1 HGDRFFYPNPL
12 ESDGSHERKPWFDCS
27 CCPTNVARFLPSLPG
42 YIYAYDENG
51 IFVNLYISN
60 TSGFETVFGSIQIK
74 MNTEYPWKG
83 KVNME
88 VNPEMPGSFA
98 MMLRIPGWAGES
110 PLPGDLYHFADKAKS
125 KPEIHINGKKQDYE
139 LTDGY
144 ALIKREWKKGDQI
157 RLELPMEI
165 RKIKANEKIAED
177 RGKLAVSRGPV
188 VYCAEWIDNNGKA
201 RNIMVDSD
209 VVFENRFKSEM
220 IDGIEIL
227 EVEGYKVSLDDN
239 DRLVKEKEKLLLI
252 PYYSWAHRGNGE
264 MLVWLPYVDS
274 AANPVAPP
282 TIASEAKVSASF
294 VHDELLAIHDQV
306 IPENSNDHS
315 IPRFTFWNHKGTEEW
330 VQYDFKEITPVSFL
344 HVYWFDDGPNGGCR
358 IPKSWK
364 VLYMDDGK
372 WKEVRKHGKYPVSK
386 DGFNTIEIS
395 PIETTSI
402 RLVIELQDGFSG
414 GILEWKVE

>member
-1 HGDRFFYPNPL
+1 M
-12 ESDGSHERKPWFDCS
+12 
-27 CCPTNVARFLPSLPG
+27 
-42 YIYAYDENG
+42 
-51 IFVNLYISN
+51 NLYISN
-60 TSGFETVFGSIQIK
+60 TSGFETGFGNMQIEMK
-74 MNTEYPWKG
+74 TDYPWKG
-83 KVNME
+83 EVNME
-88 VNPEMPGSFA
+88 VNPEVPGSFA

-110 PLPGDLYHFADKAKS
+110 PLPGDLYYFADEAKS
-125 KPEIHINGKKQDYE
+125 KPEIFINDKKYNYE
-139 LTDGY
+139 LVDGY

-165 RKIKANEKIAED
+165 RKIKANEKIADD

-209 VVFENRFKSEM
+209 VVFENSFKPEM

-227 EVEGYKVSLDDN
+227 EAEGYKVSLDDN
-239 DRLVKEKEKLLLI
+239 DRLVKEKDDLLLI
-252 PYYSWAHRGNGE
+252 PYYAWAHRRIGE

-330 VQYDFKEITPVSFL
+330 VQYDFEEITPVSFL

-364 VLYMDDGK
+364 AFYLDDGK
-372 WKEVRKHGKYPVSK
+372 WKKVRKHGKYPVSK

-395 PIETTSI
+395 PVETTSI
-402 RLVIELQDGFSG
+402 RLVIELQDGYSG